1 MTNTTRLERTI
12 HEAIDWAVRLQSQG
26 AGKTPDPV
34 QQADFER
41 WLAQSPDHVNAWA
54 RLQTRLDIPAA
65 VRGVDQRAI
74 GQARQ
79 AREILT
85 LPRRR
90 GALKSLLGLGLG
102 AGAAALLVREG
113 VQWSRPMLADLR
125 TGIGERLQRQLADG
139 SALYLNA
146 ASAVD
151 MVFDASQRSLTLHAG
166 ELLVQVAPDPGRP
179 FVVRTAQGQVRALGT
194 RFLVR
199 CDPDAGRTWVSV
211 QEHAVQ
217 VSANQT
223 KDPAGNTSLRLDAG
237 SQAWIDIDG
246 VHRAGLASVSMDADA
261 WLHGRLAV
269 LDAPLSDVLDRLR
282 PYRSGIIRIDPAVAD
297 LRVQGVFSLDDTDR
311 TLRALA
317 ETQPL
322 RIDYYS
328 RWIVMVRPR

>member
-1 MTNTTRLERTI
+1 MTNTTRLERAI

-26 AGKTPDPV
+26 AGKMPDPV

-41 WLAQSPDHVNAWA
+41 WLVQDPDHADAWA
-54 RLQTRLDIPAA
+54 RLQTRLEIAAA
-65 VRGVDQRAI
+65 VRMVDRRAA

-79 AREILT
+79 VRELLT
-85 LPRRR
+85 QPRRR
-90 GALKSLLGLGLG
+90 GTLKNLLGLGLG

-113 VQWSRPMLADLR
+113 VQWSRPMLADLQ
-125 TGIGERLQRQLADG
+125 TGTGQRLQRQLVDG
-139 SALYLNA
+139 STLYLNA

-151 MVFDASQRSLTLHAG
+151 LAFDAEQRLLTLHDG
-166 ELLVQVAPDPGRP
+166 ELLVQVASDPGRP

-199 CDPDAGRTWVSV
+199 CDPGSGRTWVSV
-211 QEHAVQ
+211 LEHAVQ
-217 VSANQT
+217 ASAGQA
-223 KDPAGNTSLRLDAG
+223 AGMSADASLRLEAG
-237 SQAWIDIDG
+237 NQAWIDVDG
-246 VHRAGLASVSMDADA
+246 VHRVGAQSASIDPDA
-261 WLHGRLAV
+261 WLQGRLAV

-282 PYRSGIIRIDPAVAD
+282 PYRSGIIRMDPAVAD